1 MRKKIDGTGR
11 ITIPDLI
18 RRKLDIK
25 ANEYLDISVEDNK
38 IVIAK
43 DTKKCASCGTEF
55 NLAQCGNVILCIDC
69 AERISENIKANY
81 YLDE

>member
-1 MRKKIDGTGR
+1 MKRIDSLGR
-11 ITIPDLI
+11 IIIPKEI
-18 RRKLDIK
+18 RQKLEIK
-25 ANEYLDISVEDNK
+25 TGDAFDISVEDNK